1 MPEESKNRVKDP
13 AGFLTGIL
21 HSLRSSSSLLNV
33 NKIFQPLSQVQ
44 EIGVLIGLLS
54 LCAFFAF
61 STPHFFTAFN
71 LLRVVRQ
78 ISYIGIMAIG
88 MVFVLSLGEVDLSI
102 GSLYNLV
109 QVITAYSMQE
119 FHLNIWP
126 AVLLGIG
133 AGIFCG
139 FLNGILSITLRI
151 PMIIVT
157 LGTMSIYRG
166 IALVMCKGRAI
177 TNFPKENVFFNIG
190 GGTISYIPMS
200 VIVMVIMGIIF
211 SVIYTRTTLGR
222 HTCAIGS
229 NKEAARVTGIRI
241 FKTRLLVTMLMGFIT
256 AVSGLVGL
264 AFLQTADPSIGQGY
278 ELLVI
283 AAAIIGGTALSGG
296 SGTIIGAILGAII
309 IGVIQNGLLLMGF
322 TMYWSSIVTG
332 IVIIIAVAI
341 NSLVTK
347 RQEAG

>member
-1 MPEESKNRVKDP
+1 
-13 AGFLTGIL
+13 
-21 HSLRSSSSLLNV
+21 
-33 NKIFQPLSQVQ
+33 
-44 EIGVLIGLLS
+44 
-54 LCAFFAF
+54 
-61 STPHFFTAFN
+61 
-71 LLRVVRQ
+71 
-78 ISYIGIMAIG
+78 
-88 MVFVLSLGEVDLSI
+88 
-102 GSLYNLV
+102 LYNLV